1 MATLTQIL
9 RCIGQDLERFPVI
22 KDVVI
27 EASDR
32 EYIVHV
38 TVDSSVK
45 QDPLWPESLESGL
58 RKMRHTTKEP
68 TADPSQDAG
77 SSAGPRSFQLRYTA
91 KDIDFMEREGMA
103 KRRASRGTPDFLSLS
118 HILRTA
124 GAQVEKKNG
133 QLIKISRHFQ
143 SEDTQSLIIK
153 FKTYNGEDREVE
165 YVGPHV
171 YNLCIHWYKQRNG
184 GTAKISNVQEVLGI
198 ARLSTKQS
206 INK

>member
-1 MATLTQIL
+1 M
-9 RCIGQDLERFPVI
+9 
-22 KDVVI
+22 I

-45 QDPLWPESLESGL
+45 QDPPWPESLESGL
-58 RKMRHTTKEP
+58 RKIRHTTNGSP
-68 TADPSQDAG
+68 ADPSQDAG

-91 KDIDFMEREGMA
+91 KDIDFMEREGIA

-153 FKTYNGEDREVE
+153 FKTYNGEDREE
-165 YVGPHV
+165 QYVGPHV

-184 GTAKISNVQEVLGI
+184 GTAKIAN
-198 ARLSTKQS
+198 A
-206 INK
+206 